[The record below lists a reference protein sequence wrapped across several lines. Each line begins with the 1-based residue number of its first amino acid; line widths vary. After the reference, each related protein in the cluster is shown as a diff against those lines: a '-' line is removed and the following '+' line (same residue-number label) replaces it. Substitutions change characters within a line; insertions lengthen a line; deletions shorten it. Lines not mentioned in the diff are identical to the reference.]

1 MKLLCIHIDL
11 ELQMRLFQC
20 IDFKH
25 SNSTLIIN
33 DISFMFATHLSLS
46 LLPREFIVLIP
57 FQVSFKS
64 LLHYL
69 FHLLLYSRGV
79 CDGLFAHNLHI
90 VTELHLGK
98 GDRDEAELDFLLL
111 IFFFIKSFHAS
122 ESLLLLVS
130 EMERDHQLINSFN
143 VFIL

>member
-11 ELQMRLFQC
+11 EFQMRLFQC
-20 IDFKH
+20 IHLKH

-33 DISFMFATHLSLS
+33 YISFMFAAHLCLS

-69 FHLLLYSRGV
+69 FHFLLHSRGV

-90 VTELHLGK
+90 VTEFHLGE
-98 GDRDEAELDFLLL
+98 GDRHEAELNFLLL
-111 IFFFIKSFHAS
+111 IFFFIKTFHAS
-122 ESLLLLVS
+122 ESFLFLVS
-130 EMERDHQLINSFN
+130 EMERDYQLINSFN
-143 VFIL
+143 VVIL